1 MKYNFENVI
10 ALAPADWDNDLM
22 SLSDDLKDLAVYSW
36 LRAHPSW
43 IEDYIPEACFESG
56 ELFIEVLYR
65 NAQSF
70 RGLFESLQLIYAD
83 KENISMEEHEDVF
96 YHCAAFGDTKRLH
109 FNAVV
114 GSDSDSLSFA
124 DWYRDAIYLSI
135 EDTLRDKLLSAQGLC
150 EA

>member
-43 IEDYIPEACFESG
+43 IEDYIPEACFEYG

-83 KENISMEEHEDVF
+83 KENISMEDHEDVF
-96 YHCAAFGDTKRLH
+96 YHCAAFGDTQCLH
-109 FNAVV
+109 SDVVVV
-114 GSDSDSLSFA
+114 GHHGGESFA
-124 DWYRDAIYLSI
+124 DNYRDAIYLSI